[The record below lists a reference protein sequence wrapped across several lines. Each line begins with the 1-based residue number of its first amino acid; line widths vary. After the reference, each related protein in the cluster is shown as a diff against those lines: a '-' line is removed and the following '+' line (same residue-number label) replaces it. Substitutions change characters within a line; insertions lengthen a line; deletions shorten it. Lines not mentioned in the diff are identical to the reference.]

1 VSALRPRGIYALLAA
16 TIVVADQITKRLVD
30 RMMELHES
38 RPIVD
43 GLLSL
48 TYVRNRGAAFGV
60 LSDADLPYQSA
71 LFVVVSLVALVA
83 IGYYALRLPPEHR
96 LAHSALALVLGGA
109 TGNLLDRTRLGY
121 VVDFVDVFWKS
132 HHWPAFN
139 VADSAISVGITL
151 LLLDMLLSPSGGD
164 ERAPTEP
171 TPAGR
176 TE

>member
-1 VSALRPRGIYALLAA
+1 VSALGRRRLTALVAA
-16 TIVVADQITKRLVD
+16 AIVVADQITKQLVD
-30 RMMELHES
+30 RLMELHES

-60 LSDADLPYQSA
+60 LADADLPYQSE
-71 LFVVVSLVALVA
+71 LFVAVSLVALVA
-83 IGYYALRLPPEHR
+83 IGYYALRLAPEHR
-96 LAHSALALVLGGA
+96 LAHAALALVLGGA

-121 VVDFVDVFWKS
+121 VIDFVDVYWKS

-151 LLLDMLLSPSGGD
+151 LLLDMLLAPSAGA
-164 ERAPTEP
+164 EPATVEP
-171 TPAGR
+171 TAAGR